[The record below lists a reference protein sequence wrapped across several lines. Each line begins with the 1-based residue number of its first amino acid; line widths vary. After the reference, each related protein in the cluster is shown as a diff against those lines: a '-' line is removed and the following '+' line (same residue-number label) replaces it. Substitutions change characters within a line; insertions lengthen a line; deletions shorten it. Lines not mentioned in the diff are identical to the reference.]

1 MQTLKRTLALPN
13 SVRGAEHDWLL
24 HMVWNQPT
32 KLVQPITI
40 DTPSDVSACAL
51 HACASFG
58 LIAHHIKHTE
68 RKIEHPTPT
77 MLDQIGASSTVLIT
91 GASGAGKS
99 CLLRGIQQAI
109 SRSSKVHIAHDSTTK
124 TSQTA
129 AMLDLFSG
137 PLERRAATLSNAG
150 LAEPKLWA
158 MPASCLSVGERAR
171 LNLALAMHNAQRS
184 DVVIADEFA
193 TPLDRASAY
202 ALAHTMS
209 RWTKRAGITLIAA
222 TAHEDM
228 GGMLNPDLVINM
240 NARTMRTA
248 CDRANQPIKI
258 EQGTIADYHLL
269 AHLHYRGSKPATHTL
284 VLKATRTVPILG
296 EILAG
301 VLVIS
306 MPTLNG
312 SWRDRAWPGFFSVGN
327 KATNA
332 KQINANLRCISR
344 VIVEPRSRGLGV
356 ASGLVR
362 HYLRNPQTPAT
373 ESIAAMGSVCPFF
386 ERAGMIPYELIPAP
400 VDLRLLDAIGHQQR
414 TLADLIK
421 TPIESGSM
429 LERELITWSKT
440 RKVIGSGTPDP
451 QTIQSLAPIA
461 ACRLL
466 ANPRAYAHVYS
477 NGDDGDGNRS
487 TRNSD

>member
-1 MQTLKRTLALPN
+1 
-13 SVRGAEHDWLL
+13 
-24 HMVWNQPT
+24 MVWNQPT
-32 KLVQPITI
+32 KLAEPIAI
-40 DTPSDVSACAL
+40 NTPSDVSACAL
-51 HACASFG
+51 RACASFG
-58 LIAHHIKHTE
+58 LIAHHTKQVVPKT
-68 RKIEHPTPT
+68 EHPTPA
-77 MLDQIGASSTVLIT
+77 MLDRIRASSTVLIT

-109 SRSSKVHIAHDSTTK
+109 ARSSKIYIVHDSSAQTK
-124 TSQTA
+124 QSPA
-129 AMLDLFSG
+129 ILDLFSG
-137 PLERRAATLSNAG
+137 PLERRVATLSHAG

-171 LNLALAMHNAQRS
+171 LNLALAMHNAQHG

-202 ALAHTMS
+202 ALAHTMC
-209 RWTKRAGITLIAA
+209 RWTKQAGITLIAA

-228 GGMLNPDLVINM
+228 AGMLNPDLVIDM
-240 NARTMRTA
+240 NTRTMRTT
-248 CDRANQPIKI
+248 CEQISQPITI
-258 EQGTIADYHLL
+258 EQGTIADYQAL

-312 SWRDRAWPGFFSVGN
+312 SWRDRAWLGFFSAGN

-344 VIVEPRSRGLGV
+344 VIVDPRSRGLGV
-356 ASGLVR
+356 ASALVR
-362 HYLRNPQTPAT
+362 HYLHNPQTPAT
-373 ESIAAMGSVCPFF
+373 ESIAAMGAVCPFF
-386 ERAGMIPYELIPAP
+386 ERAGMTPYELIPAP
-400 VDLRLLDAIGHQQR
+400 VDLRLLDAIDHQQI
-414 TLADLIK
+414 TLADLID
-421 TPIESGSM
+421 TPIEHGSL

-440 RKVIGSGTPDP
+440 RKVIGSGIPDQ

-477 NGDDGDGNRS
+477 HGDNGDGNRS
-487 TRNSD
+487 ARESD

>member
-1 MQTLKRTLALPN
+1 
-13 SVRGAEHDWLL
+13 
-24 HMVWNQPT
+24 MVWNQPT
-32 KLVQPITI
+32 KLVEPMVIK
-40 DTPSDVSACAL
+40 TPSDVSGCTLRACA
-51 HACASFG
+51 CFG
-58 LIAHHIKHTE
+58 LIAHHTTQSSP
-68 RKIEHPTPT
+68 KIDHPTPA
-77 MLDQIGASSTVLIT
+77 MLDHIGASSTVLIT

-99 CLLRGIQQAI
+99 CLLRGIQQSI
-109 SRSSKVHIAHDSTTK
+109 SRSTKTHFVHDSST
-124 TSQTA
+124 QTDQSA
-129 AMLDLFSG
+129 AMLDLFIG
-137 PLERRAATLSNAG
+137 PLERRAATLSYAG

-171 LNLALAMHNAQRS
+171 LHLALTMHNAQRG

-202 ALAHTMS
+202 ALARTMR
-209 RWTKRAGITLIAA
+209 RWAKQAGITLIAA

-228 GGMLNPDLVINM
+228 AGMLNPDLVIDM
-240 NARTMRTA
+240 NTRTTRTARTT
-248 CDRANQPIKI
+248 CERADQPITI
-258 EQGTIADYHLL
+258 EQGTIADYQTL

-284 VLKATRTVPILG
+284 VLKATRAVPILG

-312 SWRDRAWPGFFSVGN
+312 SWRDRPWPGFFSSGN
-327 KATNA
+327 KTTNA
-332 KQINANLRCISR
+332 KRINANLRCISR

-356 ASGLVR
+356 ASELVR

-386 ERAGMIPYELIPAP
+386 ERAGMTPYELIPVP
-400 VDLRLLDAIGHQQR
+400 VDLRLLDATEHQQHE
-414 TLADLIK
+414 LADLIN
-421 TPIESGSM
+421 TPIESGSL
-429 LERELITWSKT
+429 LERELITWSKV

-451 QTIQSLAPIA
+451 KTIQSLAPIA

-477 NGDDGDGNRS
+477 HGDDRDGSRS
-487 TRNSD
+487 TRARN

>member
-1 MQTLKRTLALPN
+1 
-13 SVRGAEHDWLL
+13 
-24 HMVWNQPT
+24 
-32 KLVQPITI
+32 
-40 DTPSDVSACAL
+40 
-51 HACASFG
+51 
-58 LIAHHIKHTE
+58 
-68 RKIEHPTPT
+68 
-77 MLDQIGASSTVLIT
+77 MLGQIGASSTVLIT

-109 SRSSKVHIAHDSTTK
+109 SRSSRVHIAHDSTTQI
-124 TSQTA
+124 SQTA

-137 PLERRAATLSNAG
+137 PLERRVETLSHAG

-158 MPASCLSVGERAR
+158 MPTPCLSVGERAR
-171 LNLALAMHNAQRS
+171 LHLALAMHNAQRG

-209 RWTKRAGITLIAA
+209 RWTSRTGIILIAA

-228 GGMLNPDLVINM
+228 AGMLAPDLVINM
-240 NARTMRTA
+240 NTRTMNTT
-248 CDRANQPIKI
+248 CDSANQSITI
-258 EQGTIADYHLL
+258 EQGTIADYQLL

-312 SWRDRAWPGFFSVGN
+312 SWRERAWPRFFSAGN
-327 KATNA
+327 KASNA
-332 KQINANLRCISR
+332 KQINTNLRCISR
-344 VIVEPRSRGLGV
+344 VIVDPRSRGLGM
-356 ASGLVR
+356 ASALVR
-362 HYLRNPQTPAT
+362 HYLNNPQTPAT

-386 ERAGMIPYELIPAP
+386 ERAGMTPYELLPAP
-400 VDLRLLDAIGHQQR
+400 VDLRLIDAINHQQR
-414 TLADLIK
+414 TLADLIN
-421 TPIESGSM
+421 TPIKPGSL

-440 RKVIGSGTPDP
+440 RKVIGSGTPDS
-451 QTIQSLAPIA
+451 QTVQSLAPIV

-477 NGDDGDGNRS
+477 NGDDGDERDANRS
-487 TRNSD
+487 ARDSD

>member
-1 MQTLKRTLALPN
+1 M
-13 SVRGAEHDWLL
+13 S
-24 HMVWNQPT
+24 WNQPT
-32 KLVQPITI
+32 KLVQPIAI
-40 DTPSDVSACAL
+40 NTPSDVSVCAL
-51 HACASFG
+51 RACASFG
-58 LIAHHIKHTE
+58 LIAHHTKQTSP
-68 RKIEHPTPT
+68 KIEHPSAV
-77 MLDQIGASSTVLIT
+77 MLDRIGASSTALIT

-99 CLLRGIQQAI
+99 CLLRGIQQSIA
-109 SRSSKVHIAHDSTTK
+109 RSSKIHIAHNFS
-124 TSQTA
+124 SQTTQPT
-129 AMLDLFSG
+129 AMIDLFIG
-137 PLERRAATLSNAG
+137 PLELRVATLSHAG

-171 LNLALAMHNAQRS
+171 LNLALAMHNAQRG

-202 ALAHTMS
+202 ALAHTMR
-209 RWTKRAGITLIAA
+209 RWAKRTGITLIAA

-228 GGMLNPDLVINM
+228 AGMLNPDLIIDM
-240 NARTMRTA
+240 NNRTMHTMRTA
-248 CDRANQPIKI
+248 CERANQPIII
-258 EQGTIADYHLL
+258 EQGTIADYQAL

-301 VLVIS
+301 ILVIS

-312 SWRDRAWPGFFSVGN
+312 SWRDRAWPGFFSADD
-327 KATNA
+327 KTTNA
-332 KQINANLRCISR
+332 KRINTNLRCISR

-356 ASGLVR
+356 ASALVR

-386 ERAGMIPYELIPAP
+386 ERSGMTAYELIPAS
-400 VDLRLLDAIGHQQR
+400 VDLRLLDAIDHQQI
-414 TLADLIK
+414 TLANLIN
-421 TPIESGSM
+421 TPIESGSL
-429 LERELITWSKT
+429 LERELITWSKV
-440 RKVIGSGTPDP
+440 RKVIGSGTPSS
-451 QTIQSLAPIA
+451 QTIKSLAPIA

-477 NGDDGDGNRS
+477 HGDNGDGNRS
-487 TRNSD
+487 VRNND